1 MLYERSLQIEQRL
14 QAVLELIRTGKYS
27 TPALAREVGVSIPT
41 ISRAVT
47 ALRERGHEIQAEK
60 HAAGW
65 RYTLIHDRP
74 LKSRRNGKRSDQSTS
89 FRPKIPH

>member
-1 MLYERSLQIEQRL
+1 MLYERSLEIEQRL
-14 QAVLELIRTGKYS
+14 QAVLQLIRTGKYS

-65 RYTLIHDRP
+65 RYTLLHDRRP
-74 LKSRRNGKRSDQSTS
+74 KSLKNGKRSHRSAP
-89 FRPKIPH
+89 FRPKVTH